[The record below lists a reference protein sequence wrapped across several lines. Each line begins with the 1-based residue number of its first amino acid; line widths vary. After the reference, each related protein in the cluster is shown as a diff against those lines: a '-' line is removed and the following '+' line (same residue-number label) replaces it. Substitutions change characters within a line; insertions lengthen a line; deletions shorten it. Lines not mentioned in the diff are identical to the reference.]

1 MTNEATTETPPA
13 SNGVEDS
20 DIEVIAQQDLESFW
34 TALNR
39 VQGVIQFSLDGHV
52 LAANDNFLSVVGYAR
67 DEVVGEH
74 HAMFCNPEFVDSP
87 DYKDLWQ
94 KLRRGEFV
102 SGEFKRRAKDG
113 SDIWIQASYNPVLDA
128 NGKAI
133 KVVKFATDITQQTID
148 AATAAGKLKAIE
160 RSQACIEF
168 DLTGHVRHAN
178 RNFCASLGYM
188 PAEIAGKHH
197 SMFCDPEYT
206 QGSEYKQFWQRLAS
220 GEYESGEFKRIA
232 KDGREVWIQATYNPI
247 FDADGNPVGVVKFA
261 TDVTAERLK
270 NHAFE
275 AKMTAIER
283 AQAVIEFDVTGKVVR
298 ANDNFLR
305 VMGYTQ
311 SEIVGKHHSMF
322 CDPAYV
328 KSDEYTEFWHH
339 LASGRFHSGRFRRI
353 SKFGRDIW
361 IQATY
366 NPIFDDQGR
375 MSGVAKFAT
384 DITRQ
389 VELEEQVQRQAGN
402 MAEELHAMKSVLGTA
417 AETLSRADA
426 SASGAR
432 GQGELL
438 TDELDRARSLLDA
451 ITRSGTEIAEVT
463 TRIEN
468 LANQTNMLAFNAAIE
483 AARAGEHGIGFSVVA
498 DEVRKLAERCQ
509 TSAQE
514 ITRLMRTL
522 SEQIGDGEGA
532 TQSCLSISEKLLGR
546 IDATL
551 SSVKALEETQDRQT
565 ECADLFE
572 TIVQNLL
579 GKTDTTPVSLAATST
594 ARRNGLAA

>member
-1 MTNEATTETPPA
+1 MTNEATAKTPPTA
-13 SNGVEDS
+13 SAEVKDS
-20 DIEVIAQQDLESFW
+20 DTEVTRQQELESFW

-39 VQGVIQFSLDGHV
+39 VQSVIQFSLDGHV
-52 LAANDNFLSVVGYAR
+52 LDTNDNFLSVVGYAR

-74 HAMFCNPEFVDSP
+74 HAMFCHPEFVDSP
-87 DYKDLWQ
+87 DYKALWQ

-113 SDIWIQASYNPVLDA
+113 SDIWIQASYNPVLDVR
-128 NGKAI
+128 GKAI
-133 KVVKFATDITQQTID
+133 KIIKFATDITQQTID
-148 AATAAGKLKAIE
+148 AVTAAGKLKAIE

-168 DLTGHVRHAN
+168 DLHGHVQHAN
-178 RNFCASLGYM
+178 QNFCAALGYM
-188 PAEIAGKHH
+188 PAEIVGKRH
-197 SMFCDPEYT
+197 SMFCDPEYARS
-206 QGSEYKQFWQRLAS
+206 SEYRQFWQRLAA

-232 KDGREVWIQATYNPI
+232 KDGRDVWIQATYNPI
-247 FDADGNPVGVVKFA
+247 LDADGNPVGVVKFA

-311 SEIVGKHHSMF
+311 SEIVGEHHSMF

-339 LASGRFHSGRFRRI
+339 LASGRFHSGRFRRV

-402 MAEELHAMKSVLGTA
+402 MAEELRAMKSVLGTA
-417 AETLSRADA
+417 AETLSRADG
-426 SASGAR
+426 SALGSR

-438 TDELDRARSLLDA
+438 TDELGRARSLLDA

-522 SEQIGDGEGA
+522 SEQIGEGGGA
-532 TQSCLSISEKLLGR
+532 TQNCLSISEKLLGG

-551 SSVKALEETQDRQT
+551 SSMKALGETQDRQA

-579 GKTDTTPVSLAATST
+579 GQTDAAPVSLVAT
-594 ARRNGLAA
+594 ARRTGLAA